1 MTNMDDKDYIGE
13 EEGDGDMLSTVDS
26 VKGVT
31 KDSAAVETQLITSNE
46 MASRVMIRENGRKKK
61 EGENLQGAVNGM

>member
-1 MTNMDDKDYIGE
+1 MDDKDYIGE